1 MMLARGG
8 NVGQKNSPNKDIKDV
23 PSTNSKK
30 KNNITNN
37 SQSEDFDFWSMPQ
50 N

>member
-1 MMLARGG
+1 MLVRGA
-8 NVGQKNSPNKDIKDV
+8 NTVQKNSPNKDTKDL
-23 PSTNSKK
+23 PQNTLKK
-30 KNNITNN
+30 KTNASNN